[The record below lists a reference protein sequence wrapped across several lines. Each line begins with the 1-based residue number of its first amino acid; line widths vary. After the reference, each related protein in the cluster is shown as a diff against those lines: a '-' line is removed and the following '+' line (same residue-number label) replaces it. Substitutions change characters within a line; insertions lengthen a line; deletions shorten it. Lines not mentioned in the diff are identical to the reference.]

1 MASVQFLLSYK
12 VAYHTGNLCLFFL
25 WNHET
30 WIYYSYLAIYVTK
43 LYLLMMVQSNSIYTY
58 VVNQQMHISKIRF
71 NVYYYLHVPVA
82 NITLRMDKKAT
93 ETCM

>member
-12 VAYHTGNLCLFFL
+12 AAHHTGRFCLVFL
-25 WNHET
+25 LNHDT
-30 WIYYSYLAIYVTK
+30 WVYYGYLAIYVTK
-43 LYLLMMVQSNSIYTY
+43 LYMLMKVQSISIYTY
-58 VVNQQMHISKIRF
+58 VGHQKMHTGKICF
-71 NVYYYLHVPVA
+71 NGCYCLHFPAA